1 MSPNYPRGG
10 TPGPGPPLLSV
21 PLTNILTSRFHRD
34 PRTLVNPRGAF
45 LCGGQIWFVKR
56 LEIKAT
62 VTFVGRACGGAE
74 RMPRRNNNDK
84 GSRVSPIIEG
94 GGAGQVFGPSHNSQA
109 IATALPAGQVVSLL
123 GVLFI
128 NFSPTLPSCLSASRI
143 PTTLTEYQQQEQ
155 KVSQYKLVFF
165 KLI

>member
-1 MSPNYPRGG
+1 MCS
-10 TPGPGPPLLSV
+10 
-21 PLTNILTSRFHRD
+21 
-34 PRTLVNPRGAF
+34 
-45 LCGGQIWFVKR
+45 GQIWFVKR

-84 GSRVSPIIEG
+84 ESRVSPIIE
-94 GGAGQVFGPSHNSQA
+94 GAGQVFGPSHNSQA

-123 GVLFI
+123 EVLFI